1 MILPIYVYGSD
12 VLRAKSKEVDIEN
25 VDREVFGKFVDDM
38 FETMKNADGVGL
50 AAPQVGKDIQCV
62 MVDGR
67 DIADSYHYLKDFVR
81 VMINPVVL
89 EESEETST
97 YSEGCLSIP
106 DINCDVIR
114 PKRIKVEYYD
124 RDFVKHVEEFDDFAA
139 GVKAV
144 LTGAEPAVSFQ
155 EAGQL
160 LDKYF
165 AEIEAEQKAEA
176 AAMGAALREEGEAFL
191 KFNAD
196 QEGVVVLPSGLQYKV
211 LAEGQGK
218 KPKATDK
225 VKCHYAGTLLNGVQ
239 FDSSYDRGEPAV
251 FGLNQV
257 IAGWT
262 EGVQLMSEG
271 SKYEFYIPYNLAY
284 GEHGAPGAI
293 PPYAT
298 LKFVVEL
305 LEVL

>member
-1 MILPIYVYGSD
+1 MDKTSYAVGMMLAQNMLSSGIQ
-12 VLRAKSKEVDIEN
+12 KIE
-25 VDREVFGKFVDDM
+25 
-38 FETMKNADGVGL
+38 FEDFTAGL
-50 AAPQVGKDIQCV
+50 
-62 MVDGR
+62 
-67 DIADSYHYLKDFVR
+67 
-81 VMINPVVL
+81 
-89 EESEETST
+89 
-97 YSEGCLSIP
+97 
-106 DINCDVIR
+106 
-114 PKRIKVEYYD
+114 
-124 RDFVKHVEEFDDFAA
+124 
-139 GVKAV
+139 KAI
-144 LTGAEPAVSFQ
+144 LTGSEPAVPFK
-155 EAGQL
+155 EASQL
-160 LDKYF
+160 LEEYF
-165 AEIEAEQKAEA
+165 AGIEAEQKAQAE
-176 AAMGAALREEGEAFL
+176 AMGAALREDGEAFL
-191 KFNAD
+191 KMNAEA
-196 QEGVVVLPSGLQYKV
+196 EGVVVLPSGLQYKV
-211 LAEGQGK
+211 LTEGEGK

-305 LEVL
+305 IEVL